1 MPRRSGERRFCTT
14 SALGQRRPEAVLS
27 VPIRLLPGQDI
38 RRALEAALAERGLTA
53 GFVIAGIGSLSR
65 TPLRM
70 AGRPDPTELTG
81 DQELLTLSGSVSPVG
96 SHLHATVSN
105 ADGEVS
111 GGHLAYGS
119 VVRTTAEVLLALL
132 PEWSFSRAHDPGT
145 GYDELKIS
153 SVTR

>member
-1 MPRRSGERRFCTT
+1 M
-14 SALGQRRPEAVLS
+14 LS

-111 GGHLAYGS
+111 GGHLLKCCSRCCLNGPS
-119 VVRTTAEVLLALL
+119 VVLMTLA
-132 PEWSFSRAHDPGT
+132 P
-145 GYDELKIS
+145 
-153 SVTR
+153 VTMN

>member
-1 MPRRSGERRFCTT
+1 M
-14 SALGQRRPEAVLS
+14 LS